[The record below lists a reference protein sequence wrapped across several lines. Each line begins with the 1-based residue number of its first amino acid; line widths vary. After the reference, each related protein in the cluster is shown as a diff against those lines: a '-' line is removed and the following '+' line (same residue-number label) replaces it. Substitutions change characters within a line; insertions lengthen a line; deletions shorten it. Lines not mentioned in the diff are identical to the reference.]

1 MWVASP
7 IPQSRQLCWRD
18 DGVSIGD
25 DLDELTRRTWSVTPS
40 PKPDSSVSL
49 TCRCPSETT
58 ETIAVVE
65 LNRLCRFYHADRG
78 LGSGS
83 SVSSADSDDDHRRR
97 LRFTSVT

>member
-1 MWVASP
+1 MASP
-7 IPQSRQLCWRD
+7 IPRSRQLCWRD
-18 DGVSIGD
+18 DEAVSIGD

-65 LNRLCRFYHADRG
+65 LNRLCRLYHAE
-78 LGSGS
+78 
-83 SVSSADSDDDHRRR
+83 
-97 LRFTSVT
+97 